1 MGAVSIAISAQSL
14 SRSYARSDWLLYK
27 VLLSWRHEGL
37 AGRRCQIFTEIGCM
51 KGGREPIFTKRTG
64 NKRDFWLPFLKNGI
78 PRFHSWEWPGW

>member
-51 KGGREPIFTKRTG
+51 KGGESRSLLSVP
-64 NKRDFWLPFLKNGI
+64 GI
-78 PRFHSWEWPGW
+78 NETFGYRF